1 MIARLAL
8 FSFATLLV
16 AVTPTSAKEEAPPPR
31 YTIDQLMAADS
42 FGRLS
47 LSPDNRKLLTTS
59 NRTGIANLFVVPV
72 AGGAP
77 TQLTFSTRET
87 IGAIGYFPTDERILY
102 SSDQG
107 GNELAHIY
115 VRELDGRVR
124 DVTPGDKHVARFVDW
139 AQDGK
144 SFYVQT
150 NERDPRYFDLYEI
163 SASDYAKKLIFT
175 NDKGY
180 QIRAVSADRRYVAM
194 SRIHDNANKRIYVY
208 DRTAEKLTEITA
220 GITPVSGEPEAFAA
234 HGAMLYYTSDDG
246 GEFAH
251 LKRIDLATGKSE
263 TIFAP
268 HWDVSGAGLSDD
280 GRYLVVDVNEDA
292 RERPYLFNAATLK
305 PVPLPDLAPDASTGL
320 MVAHGAPFAIMSTSN
335 GATPGDIFVTDFRNG
350 KRRLLLSAQAPGV
363 PPATLVPGKVIH
375 FASYDGLQV
384 PGILYLPRGAKP
396 GDHLPAVIHVHGG
409 PGDESSIGYR
419 PLIQYEVNHGYAVF
433 EINNRGSNG
442 SGRTFYHLD
451 DHRHGDADLDDVV
464 AAKKM
469 LVATGMVDGGKIA
482 IQGQS
487 YGGYMTLAG
496 LAFRPDAF
504 AAGIDLYGVAN
515 WPRLLRNTPSWWE
528 DLRRLLFT
536 EVGDPDKDAAYLEK
550 ISPVFHAENIR
561 RPLLVL
567 QGANDPRVLPIE
579 SRDIVAKVKANNVPV
594 EYVEFPGEGHG
605 FRKKANQI
613 VAYTR
618 VLEFL
623 DKYVRGTPSEATAAQ
638 GVAPTTGHDKISPLG
653 DFPLGK

>member
-16 AVTPTSAKEEAPPPR
+16 AVTPASAKEEAPPPR

-59 NRTGIANLFVVPV
+59 NRTGIANIFVVPV

-87 IGAIGYFPTDERILY
+87 IGAIGYFPNDERILY

-115 VRELDGRVR
+115 VRELDGTIH
-124 DVTPGDKHVARFVDW
+124 DTTPGTKHVARFVDW

-180 QIRAVSADRRYVAM
+180 QIRAVSPDRRYVAM

-220 GITPVSGEPEAFAA
+220 GITPVSGEPEAFATQ
-234 HGAMLYYTSDDG
+234 GATLYYTSDDG

-268 HWDVSGAGLSDD
+268 HWDVSGASLSHD
-280 GRYLVVDVNEDA
+280 GRYLVVGVNEDA
-292 RERPYLFNAATLK
+292 RERPYLFDAATLK
-305 PVPLPDLAPDASTGL
+305 PVPLPNPAPDAATGL
-320 MVAHGAPFAIMSTSN
+320 TVARGGAFAITTASN
-335 GATPGDIFVTDFRNG
+335 GAMPGDIFVMDMKTG

-363 PPATLVPGKVIH
+363 PASTLVPGKVIH

-384 PGILYLPRGAKP
+384 PGILYVPRGAKP

-409 PGDESSIGYR
+409 PGDESSVGYR
-419 PLIQYEVNHGYAVF
+419 PLTQYEVNHGYVVF

-451 DHRHGDADLDDVV
+451 DHRHGDADLADVV
-464 AAKKM
+464 AALLL
-469 LVATGMVDGGKIA
+469 LVATGLVDCDHVA

-515 WPRLLRNTPSWWE
+515 WPRLLKNTPSWWE

-536 EVGDPDKDAAYLEK
+536 EVGDPDKDAAYLEQ

-567 QGANDPRVLPIE
+567 QGSNDPRVLPIE
-579 SRDIVAKVKANNVPV
+579 SRDIVARVKANNVPV

-605 FRKKANQI
+605 FRKKANLI

-623 DKYVRGTPSEATAAQ
+623 DKYVRGTPPVAAAAQ
-638 GVAPTTGHDKISPLG
+638 GVQPATGHDKISPLG

>member
-1 MIARLAL
+1 MKIRIALVSLAAAL
-8 FSFATLLV
+8 AAFGPVQAQEGPS
-16 AVTPTSAKEEAPPPR
+16 
-31 YTIDQLMAADS
+31 YTIEQLMAADS

-47 LSPDNRKLLTTS
+47 LSPDNSKLLTTS
-59 NRTGIANLFVVPV
+59 NRTGVANLFVIPV
-72 AGGAP
+72 KGGPAR
-77 TQLTFSTRET
+77 QLTFSTKET
-87 IGAIGYFPTDERILY
+87 IGAIGYFPHDERILY

-107 GNELAHIY
+107 GNELSHIY
-115 VRELDGRVR
+115 VRELDGSVR
-124 DVTPGDKHVARFVDW
+124 DVTPGTKHVARFVDW

-163 SASDYAKKLIFT
+163 SATDYAKRLIFT

-180 QIRAVSADRRYVAM
+180 QIRAVSPDRRYVAM
-194 SRIHDNANKRIYVY
+194 SRIHDNANKRVYVY
-208 DRTAEKLTEITA
+208 DRTAQKLSEITA
-220 GITPVSGEPEAFAA
+220 GVTPVSGEPEAFAA
-234 HGAMLYYTSDDG
+234 TGATLYYTSDDG

-251 LKRIDLATGKSE
+251 LKRIDLATGKSD

-268 HWDVSGAGLSDD
+268 NWDVEGAGLSDD
-280 GRYLVVDVNEDA
+280 GRYLVVHVNEDA
-292 RERPYLFNAATLK
+292 RARPYLFDAATLK
-305 PVPLPDLAPDASTGL
+305 PVKLPELAPDAATGL
-320 MVAHGAPFAIMSTSN
+320 MVAKGGAFGIMSTSN
-335 GATPGDIFVTDFRNG
+335 GATPGDIFVVDLKSG

-363 PPATLVPGKVIH
+363 PADTLVAGKVIH
-375 FASYDGLQV
+375 FASYDGLKV

-396 GDHLPAVIHVHGG
+396 GARLPAVIHVHGG
-409 PGDESSIGYR
+409 PGDESSVGYR
-419 PLIQYEVNHGYAVF
+419 PLVQYEVNHGYAVF

-451 DHRHGDADLDDVV
+451 DHKHGDADLDDVV

-469 LVATGMVDGGKIA
+469 LADTGLVDPDRIA

-515 WPRLLRNTPSWWE
+515 WPRLLKNTPSWWE

-550 ISPVFHAENIR
+550 ISPVFHAGNIH

-579 SRDIVAKVKANNVPV
+579 SKDIVAKVQANGVPV
-594 EYVEFPGEGHG
+594 EYVEFPDEGHG

-613 VAYTR
+613 VAYR
-618 VLEFL
+618 RILEFL
-623 DKYVRGTPSEATAAQ
+623 DKYVRGAPVASASSAAKPQ
-638 GVAPTTGHDKISPLG
+638 KTSPIG